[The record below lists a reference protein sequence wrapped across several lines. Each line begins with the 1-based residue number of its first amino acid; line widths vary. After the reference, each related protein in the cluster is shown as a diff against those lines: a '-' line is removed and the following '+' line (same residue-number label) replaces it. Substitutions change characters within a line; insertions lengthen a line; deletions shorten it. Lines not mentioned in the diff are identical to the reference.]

1 MAEEKNSPRSIG
13 KDPHLSFRFR
23 VEIDGLDAAGFQEVT
38 GLTAETEVESLRE
51 GGVNTYE
58 WQLAGPTK
66 YPSKLILK
74 RGLADEDSLW
84 SWYRDVV
91 GGRPERKGIA
101 VILLDQAGEETWRW
115 TFRDACPVKWDG
127 PQLRA
132 ERGEVAFESIEL
144 VHSGFIHTH
153 QG

>member
-1 MAEEKNSPRSIG
+1 MAEEKNSPRSMG

-51 GGVNTYE
+51 GGVNAHE

-66 YPSKLILK
+66 YSSKLILK
-74 RGLADEDSLW
+74 RGLADEESLW
-84 SWYRDVV
+84 SWYQRVV
-91 GGRPERKGIA
+91 SGQVERKGIA
-101 VILLDQAGEETWRW
+101 VILLDHAGEEKWRW
-115 TFRDACPVKWDG
+115 TFREAYPVKWDG

-132 ERGEVAFESIEL
+132 NRGEVAFETIEL
-144 VHSGFIHTH
+144 VHNGFIMA
-153 QG
+153 

>member
-1 MAEEKNSPRSIG
+1 MAEAKNPPRSIG
-13 KDPHLSFRFR
+13 KDPYLSFRFR

-51 GGVNTYE
+51 GGVNTHE

-74 RGLADEDSLW
+74 RGLADEESLW
-84 SWYRDVV
+84 SWYQRVV
-91 GGRPERKGIA
+91 AGRVDRKGIA
-101 VILLDQAGEETWRW
+101 VLLLDHAGEEKWRW

-144 VHSGFIHTH
+144 VHNGFIRA
-153 QG
+153 